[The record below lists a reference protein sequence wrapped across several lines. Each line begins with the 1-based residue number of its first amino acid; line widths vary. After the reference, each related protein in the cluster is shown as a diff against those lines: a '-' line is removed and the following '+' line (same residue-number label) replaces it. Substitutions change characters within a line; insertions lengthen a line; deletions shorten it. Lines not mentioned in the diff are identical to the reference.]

1 VLVPD
6 TFGPYAAEFLA
17 REASRLSPTSLA
29 TYRYVVATYLGDLH
43 DVGLHCITRRVAK
56 ELLAEL
62 AKRLSPATVRQIQS
76 VLSVVMADAV
86 DSEILPANPLAGLRR
101 PPRRAFRPLVIPD
114 ALTVARLLE
123 VAWAVD
129 QTLAPLYVS
138 LARAGLRVGE
148 AQALQ
153 PADCDFVANV
163 LTVRRSAHKRGRIGP
178 TKTGRARRI
187 AMSAQLRAALLP
199 RALYGDP
206 WLFPGR
212 FAGPVG
218 YTRVRATLT
227 LIAQRVGLPDL
238 NPHALRH
245 FFCSYMCAEGADLLW
260 VRDAAGHASVKQT
273 EHYSGHFA
281 ARRPSILDRT

>member
-1 VLVPD
+1 MPVPD
-6 TFGPYAAEFLA
+6 TFGAYAAAFLA
-17 REASRLSPTSLA
+17 REACRLSPTSLA

-43 DVGLHCITRRVAK
+43 GVELHCITRRCAK

-62 AKRLSPATVRQIQS
+62 GKRLSPATVRQIHS
-76 VLSVVMADAV
+76 VLSVVLADAV
-86 DSEILPANPLAGLRR
+86 DSELLPANPLAGLRR
-101 PPRRAFRPLVIPD
+101 PPRRALRPLLIPD
-114 ALTVARLLE
+114 PPTVTRLLE
-123 VAWAVD
+123 VAPAID
-129 QTLAPLYVS
+129 QTLAPLYVA

-148 AQALQ
+148 AQALA
-153 PADCDFVANV
+153 PDDCDFIGNV

-199 RALYGDP
+199 RALCGDP

-212 FAGPVG
+212 FEGPVG
-218 YTRVRATLT
+218 YTRVRDTLT
-227 LIAQRVGLPDL
+227 VIAQRIGLPDL